1 METYFILIKLIF
13 YSYLAF
19 YIYKNIFLE
28 YSKSVDPV
36 AFLKIIGFKLLIPII
51 IMVVINSILKFSFEI
66 YDTSNFYSLDAR
78 GIMVFSISLII
89 FSTWDWVF
97 SYKN

>member
-1 METYFILIKLIF
+1 METYFIITKFIF

-36 AFLKIIGFKLLIPII
+36 GFLKIIGFKLLIPLI
-51 IMVVINSILKFSFEI
+51 IMVAVNSILKFSFQI
-66 YDTSNFYSLDAR
+66 YDTSNFFSLDAR
-78 GIMVFSISLII
+78 GIMVFCISLMI

-97 SYKN
+97 SFNN